1 MEQTYQYSWII
12 PFLPLPVPM
21 LIGAGLLLFPSATK
35 SLRRMWAFQSVFLLS
50 IVMIFSINLFIQQ
63 INGSSIYQ
71 YVWSWIIN
79 NDFSLEFGYLIDPLT
94 SIMSILITTIGI
106 MVLIYSDNYMSYDQ
120 GYLRFFAYMSFF
132 STSMLGLVTSSNL
145 IQIYIFWEL
154 VGMCSY
160 LLIGFWFTR
169 PVSANACQKA
179 FVTNRVGDF
188 GLLLG
193 ILGFY
198 WITGSFEFRD
208 LFKIFNNLISNNHNE
223 VNFLFVT
230 FCAVLLFSG
239 AVAKSAQFPLH
250 VWLPD
255 AMEGPTPISAL
266 IHAATMVAAG
276 IFLVARL
283 IPLFIVIPHIMNFIS
298 LVGVITILFGATFA
312 LAQKDIK
319 RGLAYST
326 MSQLGYMMLALGM
339 GSYRSALF
347 HLITHAYSKALLF
360 LGSGSVIHS
369 METLVGYSPNK
380 SQNMVYMGGLTKHI
394 PITKTAFLL
403 GTLSLCG
410 IPPLACFWSK
420 DEILNDTWLYSPIF
434 AIIAWFTAGLTAF
447 YMFRIYLLT
456 FEGHLNVHFQNYS
469 GKKNTP
475 LYSIS
480 LWGKEDSKR
489 INKNFRLLTLL
500 TMKNHDIFSFF
511 SKKTYLILIDQNSRN
526 ITQPF
531 ITITHFGNK
540 KFFLY
545 PYESDNTM
553 LFPILVLVLFTLFV
567 GSLGIPFN
575 QEGLYLDILS
585 KWLTPS
591 INLLH
596 QNLNNSIDWYEFLK
610 DAIFSVSIALFGIFI
625 AFFLYKPVY
634 SSLQN
639 WDLIN
644 SFVKT
649 GPKRILLDKIIN
661 GIYDWSYNR
670 GYIDAFYARFL
681 IGGIRGLTKL
691 TSFFDRR
698 VIDGI
703 TNGVGVL
710 SFFVGEGI
718 KSAGSGRIS
727 SYLFLYFFFVAIL
740 LLIYINLL
748 LFLFISFIS
757 IVFSFFFL
765 NVYDNPTVGLHELRP
780 TGIPIR

>member
-1 MEQTYQYSWII
+1 MEQTYQYAWII
-12 PFLPLPVPM
+12 PFLPLPVPI
-21 LIGAGLLLFPSATK
+21 LIGAGLLIFPSATK

-50 IVMIFSINLFIQQ
+50 IVMLFSINLSIQQ

-169 PVSANACQKA
+169 PVAANACQKA

-230 FCAVLLFSG
+230 FCAVLLFAG

-380 SQNMVYMGGLTKHI
+380 SQNMAFMGGLTKHV

-475 LYSIS
+475 FYSIS

-489 INKNFRLLTLL
+489 INKNFSLLTLL
-500 TMKNHDIFSFF
+500 TMKNHEIFYFF
-511 SKKTYLILIDQNSRN
+511 SKKTYRIDQNARN

-531 ITITHFGNK
+531 ITITRFGNK
-540 KFFLY
+540 KVFSY

-575 QEGLYLDILS
+575 HEGVYLDILS

-596 QNLNNSIDWYEFLK
+596 QNLNNSIDWYEFFK
-610 DAIFSVSIALFGIFI
+610 DALFSVSIAIFGIFI

-649 GPKRILLDKIIN
+649 GPKRIILDKIIN

-681 IGGIRGLTKL
+681 IGGIRGLAKL

-718 KSAGSGRIS
+718 KFIGGGRIS

-740 LLIYINLL
+740 LLIL
-748 LFLFISFIS
+748 
-757 IVFSFFFL
+757 
-765 NVYDNPTVGLHELRP
+765 
-780 TGIPIR
+780 

>member
-1 MEQTYQYSWII
+1 MEHTYQYAWII
-12 PFLPLPVPM
+12 PFVPLPVPV
-21 LIGAGLLLFPSATK
+21 LIGVGLLLFPRATK
-35 SLRRMWAFQSVFLLS
+35 NLRRLWAFQSVLLLS
-50 IVMIFSINLFIQQ
+50 ISMVLSIDLSIQQ
-63 INGSSIYQ
+63 INSNSIYQ

-94 SIMSILITTIGI
+94 SIMLILITTVGI
-106 MVLIYSDNYMSYDQ
+106 MVLIYSDNYMSHDQ

-169 PVSANACQKA
+169 PVAANACQKA

-198 WITGSFEFRD
+198 WIIGNFEFRD
-208 LFKIFNNLISNNHNE
+208 LFEIFNNLIYNNEIN
-223 VNFLFVT
+223 VLFVIL
-230 FCAVLLFSG
+230 CAILLFAG

-283 IPLFIVIPHIMNFIS
+283 LPLFIVIPYIMNLIS
-298 LVGVITILFGATFA
+298 LIGIITVFLGATLA

-339 GSYRSALF
+339 GSYRTALF

-369 METLVGYSPNK
+369 METVVGYSPDK
-380 SQNMVYMGGLTKHI
+380 SQNMVLMGGLTKHV
-394 PITKTAFLL
+394 PITKISFLL

-420 DEILNDTWLYSPIF
+420 DEILNDSWLYSPIF
-434 AIIAWFTAGLTAF
+434 AIIAWSTAGLTAF
-447 YMFRIYLLT
+447 YMFRIYFLT

-469 GKKNTP
+469 GKKSTP
-475 LYSIS
+475 FYLIS
-480 LWGKEDSKR
+480 LWGKGGSKT
-489 INKNFRLLTLL
+489 INKSVRLLNLL
-500 TMKNHDIFSFF
+500 RMNSNESTSFF
-511 SKKTYLILIDQNSRN
+511 SKKTYRIDENVRKM
-526 ITQPF
+526 TQPLF
-531 ITITHFGNK
+531 TITHFGNK
-540 KFFLY
+540 NTYSY

-553 LFPILVLVLFTLFV
+553 LFPLLVLVLFTLFV
-567 GSLGIPFN
+567 GYIGIPFN
-575 QEGLYLDILS
+575 QEGMDLDILS

-596 QNLNNSIDWYEFLK
+596 QNSKNSLDWYEFLK
-610 DAIFSVSIALFGIFI
+610 DAIFSVSIAYFGIFI
-625 AFFLYKPVY
+625 ALFLYKPIY

-639 WDLIN
+639 LDLIN
-644 SFVKT
+644 SFVKI
-649 GPKRILLDKIIN
+649 GSKRIICDKIIN
-661 GIYDWSYNR
+661 VIYDWSYNR
-670 GYIDAFYARFL
+670 GYIDAFYATSL
-681 IGGIRGLTKL
+681 TGGIRGLAEL
-691 TSFFDRR
+691 THFFDRQ

-703 TNGVGVL
+703 TNGVGVV

-718 KSAGSGRIS
+718 KYIGGGRIS
-727 SYLFLYFFFVAIL
+727 SYLFLYLSYVSIF
-740 LLIYINLL
+740 LLIYY
-748 LFLFISFIS
+748 
-757 IVFSFFFL
+757 FFYITF
-765 NVYDNPTVGLHELRP
+765 
-780 TGIPIR
+780 

>member
-1 MEQTYQYSWII
+1 MEQTYQYACMI
-12 PFLPLPVPM
+12 PFLPLPVPI
-21 LIGAGLLLFPSATK
+21 LIGVGLLLFPAATK
-35 SLRRMWAFQSVFLLS
+35 SLRRIWAFQSVFLLS
-50 IVMIFSINLFIQQ
+50 IVMIFAINLSIQQ
-63 INGSSIYQ
+63 INNSFTYQ

-94 SIMSILITTIGI
+94 SIMSILITTVGI
-106 MVLIYSDNYMSYDQ
+106 MVLIYSDNYMFHDR
-120 GYLRFFAYMSFF
+120 GYLRFFSYMSFF

-154 VGMCSY
+154 VGICSY

-169 PVSANACQKA
+169 PVAAKACQKA
-179 FVTNRVGDF
+179 FITNRVGDF

-198 WITGSFEFRD
+198 WITGSFEFRE
-208 LFKIFNNLISNNHNE
+208 LFKIFNNLIYNNE
-223 VNFLFVT
+223 VNLLFVIL
-230 FCAVLLFSG
+230 CAVLLFSG

-250 VWLPD
+250 IWLPD

-283 IPLFIVIPHIMNFIS
+283 LPLFIVIPHIMNLIS
-298 LVGVITILFGATFA
+298 LIGIITVFFGATLA

-339 GSYRSALF
+339 GSYQSALF

-369 METLVGYSPNK
+369 MQIIVGYSPNK
-380 SQNMVYMGGLTKHI
+380 SQNIVFMGGLTKHV

-420 DEILNDTWLYSPIF
+420 DEILNDSWLYSPIL
-434 AIIAWFTAGLTAF
+434 AIIAWSTAGLTAF

-456 FEGHLNVHFQNYS
+456 FEGHLNAHLQNYS
-469 GKKNTP
+469 GKKTTSRY
-475 LYSIS
+475 LIS
-480 LWGKEDSKR
+480 LWGKKCPKV
-489 INKNFRLLTLL
+489 NKKDFHLGILL
-500 TMKNHDIFSFF
+500 TMKNNENVSFL
-511 SKKTYLILIDQNSRN
+511 SKKIYGINENTKNVKH
-526 ITQPF
+526 PF
-531 ITITHFGNK
+531 LTFSHFGNK
-540 KFFLY
+540 NTFLY
-545 PYESDNTM
+545 PYESDN
-553 LFPILVLVLFTLFV
+553 PILFSILILVLFTFFV
-567 GSLGIPFN
+567 GFLGLSFN
-575 QEGLYLDILS
+575 EVDLDILS

-596 QNLNNSIDWYEFLK
+596 KNSNNLTGWSEFFKNALFSI
-610 DAIFSVSIALFGIFI
+610 SIAYLGIVI
-625 AFFLYKPVY
+625 AFFLYKPLY
-634 SSLQN
+634 SALQN
-639 WDLIN
+639 FDLMN

-649 GPKRILLDKIIN
+649 NFKIIISDKIIN

-670 GYIDAFYARFL
+670 GYIDAFYATYFL
-681 IGGIRGLTKL
+681 GGIRRVSELTD
-691 TSFFDRR
+691 FFDRQ

-703 TNGVGVL
+703 TNGVGL
-710 SFFVGEGI
+710 MSFFLGEGI
-718 KSAGSGRIS
+718 KFIGGGRIS
-727 SYLFLYFFFVAIL
+727 SYLLLYCSYLSIFIIIIFL
-740 LLIYINLL
+740 
-748 LFLFISFIS
+748 SR
-757 IVFSFFFL
+757 
-765 NVYDNPTVGLHELRP
+765 D
-780 TGIPIR
+780 

>member
-1 MEQTYQYSWII
+1 MEHTYQYAWII
-12 PFLPLPVPM
+12 PFAPLPVPV
-21 LIGAGLLLFPSATK
+21 LIGAGLLLFPRATK
-35 SLRRMWAFQSVFLLS
+35 KLRRMWAFQSVLLLS
-50 IVMIFSINLFIQQ
+50 IAMILSIDMSIQQ
-63 INGSSIYQ
+63 INSSSIHQ

-94 SIMSILITTIGI
+94 SIMSILITTVGI
-106 MVLIYSDNYMSYDQ
+106 MVLIYSDNYMSHDQ

-154 VGMCSY
+154 VGMSSY

-169 PVSANACQKA
+169 PLAANACQKA

-208 LFKIFNNLISNNHNE
+208 LFEIFNNLIYNNE
-223 VNFLFVT
+223 VNVLFVIL
-230 FCAVLLFSG
+230 CAALLFAG

-283 IPLFIVIPHIMNFIS
+283 LPLFIVIPYIMNLIS
-298 LVGVITILFGATFA
+298 LIGIITVFLGATLA

-339 GSYRSALF
+339 GSYRTALF

-369 METLVGYSPNK
+369 METVVGYSPDK
-380 SQNMVYMGGLTKHI
+380 SQNMVLMGGLTKYV
-394 PITKTAFLL
+394 PITKTSFLL

-420 DEILNDTWLYSPIF
+420 DEILNDSWLYSPIF

-456 FEGHLNVHFQNYS
+456 FEGHLNVHFQDYS
-469 GKKNTP
+469 GKKST
-475 LYSIS
+475 LFYSIS
-480 LWGKEDSKR
+480 IWGKAYSKT
-489 INKNFRLLTLL
+489 INKSVRLLTLL
-500 TMKNHDIFSFF
+500 RMNSNEMTSFF
-511 SKKTYLILIDQNSRN
+511 SKKTYRIDENVRN
-526 ITQPF
+526 IIRPF
-531 ITITHFGNK
+531 ITINHFGNK
-540 KFFLY
+540 NTYSY

-553 LFPILVLVLFTLFV
+553 LFPLLVLVLFTLFV
-567 GSLGIPFN
+567 GSIGISFN
-575 QEGLYLDILS
+575 HERMALDILT
-585 KWLTPS
+585 KWLIPS

-596 QNLNNSIDWYEFLK
+596 QNSNNSLDWYEFLK
-610 DAIFSVSIALFGIFI
+610 DAIFSVSIAYFGIFI
-625 AFFLYKPVY
+625 ALFLYKPVY

-639 WDLIN
+639 VDLIN
-644 SFVKT
+644 LFFKSKV
-649 GPKRILLDKIIN
+649 GSNRILWDKIIN
-661 GIYDWSYNR
+661 VIYDWSYNR
-670 GYIDAFYARFL
+670 GYIDAFYTTSL
-681 IGGIRGLTKL
+681 TGGIRGLAEL
-691 TSFFDRR
+691 THFFDRQ

-703 TNGVGVL
+703 TNGVGVM

-718 KSAGSGRIS
+718 KYVGGGRIS
-727 SYLFLYFFFVAIL
+727 SYLFLYLSYVSIF
-740 LLIYINLL
+740 LLIYYYI
-748 LFLFISFIS
+748 FIFNY
-757 IVFSFFFL
+757 F
-765 NVYDNPTVGLHELRP
+765 
-780 TGIPIR
+780 

>member
-1 MEQTYQYSWII
+1 MEQTYQYAWII

-21 LIGAGLLLFPSATK
+21 LIGVGLILFPSATK
-35 SLRRMWAFQSVFLLS
+35 SLRRMWAFQSVLLLS
-50 IVMIFSINLFIQQ
+50 IVITFSINLSIQQ
-63 INGSSIYQ
+63 IYGSSIYQ
-71 YVWSWIIN
+71 YVWSWTIN

-106 MVLIYSDNYMSYDQ
+106 MVLVYSDNYMSYDQ

-169 PVSANACQKA
+169 PVAANACQKA

-198 WITGSFEFRD
+198 WITGSFEFLD
-208 LFKIFNNLISNNHNE
+208 LFKIFNNLISNNNNE
-223 VNFLFVT
+223 VNFFFVT
-230 FCAVLLFSG
+230 LCAGLLFAG

-298 LVGVITILFGATFA
+298 LVGIITILFGATFA

-380 SQNMVYMGGLTKHI
+380 SQNMVFMGGLTKHV
-394 PITKTAFLL
+394 PITKKAFLV

-434 AIIAWFTAGLTAF
+434 AIIPWFTAGLTAF

-469 GKKNTP
+469 GKKTTP
-475 LYSIS
+475 FYSIS
-480 LWGKEDSKR
+480 LWGKERSK
-489 INKNFRLLTLL
+489 IITKNFRLLALL
-500 TMKNHDIFSFF
+500 TMNNHEIASFF
-511 SKKTYLILIDQNSRN
+511 SKKTYRIDQNARN
-526 ITQPF
+526 STQPF
-531 ITITHFGNK
+531 LTITHFENNK
-540 KFFLY
+540 VFSY

-567 GSLGIPFN
+567 GFIGIPFN
-575 QEGLYLDILS
+575 QEGVYLDILS
-585 KWLTPS
+585 KWLTPP

-596 QNLNNSIDWYEFLK
+596 QNLTNSTATDWYESFENAL
-610 DAIFSVSIALFGIFI
+610 FSVSIALFGIFI
-625 AFFLYKPVY
+625 ASFFYKPVY

-639 WDLIN
+639 WDFIN

-649 GPKRILLDKIIN
+649 GSKRVLLDKTIN

-670 GYIDAFYARFL
+670 GYIDAFYARFFT
-681 IGGIRGLTKL
+681 GGIRGLSKL

-718 KSAGSGRIS
+718 KSISGGRIS
-727 SYLFLYFFFVAIL
+727 SYLFFF
-740 LLIYINLL
+740 
-748 LFLFISFIS
+748 
-757 IVFSFFFL
+757 FFFL
-765 NVYDNPTVGLHELRP
+765 SILLVIYYFLFW
-780 TGIPIR
+780 I

>member
-1 MEQTYQYSWII
+1 MEQTYQYAWII
-12 PFLPLPVPM
+12 PFVPLPVPI
-21 LIGAGLLLFPSATK
+21 LIGVGLLLFPTATK
-35 SLRRMWAFQSVFLLS
+35 NLRRMWAFYSVLLLS
-50 IVMIFSINLFIQQ
+50 IVMIFSINISIHQ
-63 INGSSIYQ
+63 INSSSIYQ

-79 NDFSLEFGYLIDPLT
+79 NDFSLDFGYLIDPLS
-94 SIMSILITTIGI
+94 SIMSILITTVGI
-106 MVLIYSDNYMSYDQ
+106 MVLIYSDNYMSHDQ
-120 GYLRFFAYMSFF
+120 GYLRFFAYMGLF

-154 VGMCSY
+154 VGICSY

-169 PVSANACQKA
+169 PVAANASQKA

-208 LFKIFNNLISNNHNE
+208 LFEIFNNLIETNE
-223 VNFLFVT
+223 VNFLFVIL
-230 FCAVLLFSG
+230 CAVLLFAG

-276 IFLVARL
+276 IFLIARL
-283 IPLFIVIPHIMNFIS
+283 IPLFIVIPYIMNLIS
-298 LVGVITILFGATFA
+298 LIGIITVLLGATLA

-360 LGSGSVIHS
+360 LGSGSIIHS
-369 METLVGYSPNK
+369 METIVGYSPDK
-380 SQNMVYMGGLTKHI
+380 SQNMVLMGGLTKHV

-434 AIIAWFTAGLTAF
+434 AIIAWATVGLTAF

-456 FEGHLNVHFQNYS
+456 FEGHLNVNFQNYS
-469 GKKNTP
+469 GKKNTSF
-475 LYSIS
+475 YSIS
-480 LWGKEDSKR
+480 LWGKRSSNK
-489 INKNFRLLTLL
+489 INKNLSLVTLL
-500 TMKNHDIFSFF
+500 KMNNNESASFF
-511 SKKTYLILIDQNSRN
+511 SKKIYRIDENIRN
-526 ITQPF
+526 TTRPF

-540 KFFLY
+540 NNSSY

-553 LFPILVLVLFTLFV
+553 LFPLLVLVLFTLFV
-567 GSLGIPFN
+567 GALGIPFN
-575 QEGLYLDILS
+575 QEGGDLDILS
-585 KWLTPS
+585 NWLTPS

-596 QNLNNSIDWYEFLK
+596 QNLNNDIDWYEFVK
-610 DAIFSVSIALFGIFI
+610 DAVFSISMAFFGIFI
-625 AFFLYKPVY
+625 ASFLYKPVY

-639 WDLIN
+639 LDLLN

-649 GPKRILLDKIIN
+649 GPKRILWDKIIN

-670 GYIDAFYARFL
+670 AYIDSFYTTSL
-681 IGGIRGLTKL
+681 TGGIRRLAELTH
-691 TSFFDRR
+691 FFDRR
-698 VIDGI
+698 IIDGI
-703 TNGVGVL
+703 TNGVGVM

-718 KSAGSGRIS
+718 KYVGGGRIS
-727 SYLFLYFFFVAIL
+727 SYLFLYLSYVSI
-740 LLIYINLL
+740 
-748 LFLFISFIS
+748 FLFI
-757 IVFSFFFL
+757 FSFFSSCLSNFKFS
-765 NVYDNPTVGLHELRP
+765 
-780 TGIPIR
+780 

>member
-1 MEQTYQYSWII
+1 MEHTYQYAWII
-12 PFLPLPVPM
+12 PFIPLPVPV
-21 LIGAGLLLFPSATK
+21 LIGVGLLLFPRATK
-35 SLRRMWAFQSVFLLS
+35 KLRRMWAFQSVLLLS
-50 IVMIFSINLFIQQ
+50 IAMILSIDMSVQQ
-63 INGSSIYQ
+63 INSSSIHQ

-94 SIMSILITTIGI
+94 SIMSILITTVGI
-106 MVLIYSDNYMSYDQ
+106 MVLIYSDNYMSHDQ

-169 PVSANACQKA
+169 PVVANACQKA

-208 LFKIFNNLISNNHNE
+208 LFEIFNNLIYNNE
-223 VNFLFVT
+223 VNVLFVIL
-230 FCAVLLFSG
+230 CAVLLFAG

-276 IFLVARL
+276 VFLVARL
-283 IPLFIVIPHIMNFIS
+283 LPLFIVIPYIMNFIS
-298 LVGVITILFGATFA
+298 LIGIITVFLGATLA

-339 GSYRSALF
+339 GSYRTALF

-369 METLVGYSPNK
+369 METIVGYSPDK
-380 SQNMVYMGGLTKHI
+380 SQNMVLMGGLTKYV
-394 PITKTAFLL
+394 PITKTTFLL

-410 IPPLACFWSK
+410 IPPFACFWSK
-420 DEILNDTWLYSPIF
+420 DEILNDSWLYSPIF

-469 GKKNTP
+469 GKKST
-475 LYSIS
+475 LFYSIS
-480 LWGKEDSKR
+480 LWGKGGSKT
-489 INKNFRLLTLL
+489 INKSLRLFTLL
-500 TMKNHDIFSFF
+500 RMNSNESTSFF
-511 SKKTYLILIDQNSRN
+511 SKKTYRIDENVRK
-526 ITQPF
+526 ITRPF
-531 ITITHFGNK
+531 ITIKHFGNK
-540 KFFLY
+540 NTYSY

-553 LFPILVLVLFTLFV
+553 LFPLLILVLFTLFV
-567 GSLGIPFN
+567 GSIGISFN
-575 QEGLYLDILS
+575 QEGMDLDILS

-596 QNLNNSIDWYEFLK
+596 QNSKNSLDWYEFVK
-610 DAIFSVSIALFGIFI
+610 DAIFSVSIAYFGIFI
-625 AFFLYKPVY
+625 ALFLYKPVY

-639 WDLIN
+639 VDLIN
-644 SFVKT
+644 SFFKL
-649 GPKRILLDKIIN
+649 KIASNRNRILWDKIIN
-661 GIYDWSYNR
+661 VIYDWSYNR
-670 GYIDAFYARFL
+670 GYIDAFYTTSL
-681 IGGIRGLTKL
+681 TGGIRGLAEL
-691 TSFFDRR
+691 THFFDRR

-703 TNGVGVL
+703 TNGVGVM

-718 KSAGSGRIS
+718 KYVGGGRIS
-727 SYLFLYFFFVAIL
+727 SYLFLYLSYVSTF
-740 LLIYINLL
+740 LLIYY
-748 LFLFISFIS
+748 
-757 IVFSFFFL
+757 FFYITF
-765 NVYDNPTVGLHELRP
+765 
-780 TGIPIR
+780 

>member
-1 MEQTYQYSWII
+1 MEQTYQYAWII

-50 IVMIFSINLFIQQ
+50 IVMLFSINLSIQQ

-169 PVSANACQKA
+169 PVAANACQKA

-208 LFKIFNNLISNNHNE
+208 LFKILNNLISNNHNE

-230 FCAVLLFSG
+230 FCAVLLFAG

-380 SQNMVYMGGLTKHI
+380 SQNMVFMGGLTKHV
-394 PITKTAFLL
+394 PITKTSFLL

-475 LYSIS
+475 FYSIS

-489 INKNFRLLTLL
+489 INKNFSLL
-500 TMKNHDIFSFF
+500 TMKNPDIFSFF
-511 SKKTYLILIDQNSRN
+511 SKKTYQIDQNARN

-531 ITITHFGNK
+531 ITITRFGNK
-540 KFFLY
+540 KFFSY

-575 QEGLYLDILS
+575 HEGVRLDILS

-596 QNLNNSIDWYEFLK
+596 KNLNNSIGWYEFLK
-610 DAIFSVSIALFGIFI
+610 DALFSVSIAIFGIFI

-670 GYIDAFYARFL
+670 GYIDAFYARFF
-681 IGGIRGLTKL
+681 IGGIRGLAKL

-703 TNGVGVL
+703 TNGVGIL

-718 KSAGSGRIS
+718 KSIGGGRIS
-727 SYLFLYFFFVAIL
+727 SYLFLYLFFVAIL
-740 LLIYINLL
+740 LLIIN
-748 LFLFISFIS
+748 F
-757 IVFSFFFL
+757 
-765 NVYDNPTVGLHELRP
+765 Y
-780 TGIPIR
+780 

>member
-1 MEQTYQYSWII
+1 MEQTYQYAWIL
-12 PFLPLPVPM
+12 PFVPLPVPM
-21 LIGAGLLLFPSATK
+21 LIGVGLLLFPTATK
-35 SLRRMWAFQSVFLLS
+35 NLHRIWAFPSILLLS
-50 IVMIFSINLFIQQ
+50 IVMIFSTNLSIQQ
-63 INGSSIYQ
+63 INSSSIYQ
-71 YVWSWIIN
+71 YVWSWTLD

-94 SIMSILITTIGI
+94 SIMSMLITTVGI
-106 MVLIYSDNYMSYDQ
+106 MVLIYSDNYMAHDQ

-169 PVSANACQKA
+169 PPAANACQKA

-208 LFKIFNNLISNNHNE
+208 LFEILNNLIYNNE
-223 VNFLFVT
+223 VNFPFVT
-230 FCAVLLFSG
+230 LCAALLFAG

-283 IPLFIVIPHIMNFIS
+283 LPLFIVIPYIMNLIS
-298 LVGVITILFGATFA
+298 VIGVITLLLGATLA

-369 METLVGYSPNK
+369 METIVGYSPDK
-380 SQNMVYMGGLTKHI
+380 SQNMVLMGGLTKHV
-394 PITKTAFLL
+394 PITKTSFFIRYTFSLWYSTPCLFLVKRGNSERKLVIFADFRNNSLGHSRINCILYVSYLFTCFRGAFKRSFSKLQRQPKYLFLL
-403 GTLSLCG
+403 H
-410 IPPLACFWSK
+410 IPMGK
-420 DEILNDTWLYSPIF
+420 R
-434 AIIAWFTAGLTAF
+434 
-447 YMFRIYLLT
+447 MF
-456 FEGHLNVHFQNYS
+456 
-469 GKKNTP
+469 KKNKP
-475 LYSIS
+475 KFSIY
-480 LWGKEDSKR
+480 KER
-489 INKNFRLLTLL
+489 IITKVFLLR
-500 TMKNHDIFSFF
+500 
-511 SKKTYLILIDQNSRN
+511 KKTYRSDENVRKKGRGIN
-526 ITQPF
+526 IVNFDNQKPF
-531 ITITHFGNK
+531 S
-540 KFFLY
+540 Y

-553 LFPILVLVLFTLFV
+553 LFPLLLLVLFTLFV

-575 QEGLYLDILS
+575 QKARDLDILS
-585 KWLTPS
+585 KWLAPS
-591 INLLH
+591 IHLLD
-596 QNLNNSIDWYEFLK
+596 QKTKDSTGWDEFWK
-610 DAIFSVSIALFGIFI
+610 DAIFSVSIAYFGIFL
-625 AFFLYKPVY
+625 ASTLYKPIY
-634 SSLQN
+634 SSFQN
-639 WDLIN
+639 FDLIN
-644 SFVKT
+644 SFVKL
-649 GPKRILLDKIIN
+649 GPKRKRLDKIIN
-661 GIYDWSYNR
+661 TLYNWSYNR
-670 GYIDAFYARFL
+670 AYIDAFYTTSFT
-681 IGGIRGLTKL
+681 GGIRGLARL
-691 TSFFDRR
+691 THFFDRR

-703 TNGVGVL
+703 VNGVGVM

-718 KSAGSGRIS
+718 KYVGGGRIS
-727 SYLFLYFFFVAIL
+727 SYLFFYFLCVSIFVL
-740 LLIYINLL
+740 VYL
-748 LFLFISFIS
+748 
-757 IVFSFFFL
+757 FSFFHQIF
-765 NVYDNPTVGLHELRP
+765 
-780 TGIPIR
+780 

>member
-1 MEQTYQYSWII
+1 MEQTYQYAWII
-12 PFLPLPVPM
+12 PFVPLPVPM
-21 LIGAGLLLFPSATK
+21 LIGVGLLLFPTATK
-35 SLRRMWAFQSVFLLS
+35 NLRRMWAFPSILLLS
-50 IVMIFSINLFIQQ
+50 IVMIFSMNLSIQQ
-63 INGSSIYQ
+63 INSSCIYQ
-71 YVWSWIIN
+71 YVWSWTIN

-94 SIMSILITTIGI
+94 SIMSILITTVGI
-106 MVLIYSDNYMSYDQ
+106 MVLIYSDNYMAHDQ

-169 PVSANACQKA
+169 PIAANACQKA

-208 LFKIFNNLISNNHNE
+208 LFEILNNLIYNNK
-223 VNFLFVT
+223 VNSSFVT
-230 FCAVLLFSG
+230 LCAALLFTG

-283 IPLFIVIPHIMNFIS
+283 LPLFIVIPYIMNLISFI
-298 LVGVITILFGATFA
+298 GIITVLLGATLA

-360 LGSGSVIHS
+360 LGSGSIIHS
-369 METLVGYSPNK
+369 METIVGYSPDK
-380 SQNMVYMGGLTKHI
+380 SQNMVLMGGLTKHV
-394 PITKTAFLL
+394 PITQISFLL
-403 GTLSLCG
+403 GTISLCG

-420 DEILNDTWLYSPIF
+420 DEILNDSWLYSPIF
-434 AIIAWFTAGLTAF
+434 AIIAWTTAGLTAF

-469 GKKNTP
+469 GKQNTP
-475 LYSIS
+475 FYSIS
-480 LWGKEDSKR
+480 LWGKGGSKR
-489 INKNFRLLTLL
+489 INKNFRLLK
-500 TMKNHDIFSFF
+500 MNNSQSSSFF
-511 SKKTYLILIDQNSRN
+511 SKKTYRSDKNVRN
-526 ITQPF
+526 RVGPF
-531 ITITHFGNK
+531 ITIVHFENK
-540 KFFLY
+540 KDYSY

-553 LFPILVLVLFTLFV
+553 LFPLLVLGIFTLFV

-575 QEGLYLDILS
+575 QELDILT

-596 QNLNNSIDWYEFLK
+596 QKLNDSIDSYEFLK
-610 DAIFSVSIALFGIFI
+610 DAIFSVSIAYFGIFI
-625 AFFLYKPVY
+625 ASFLYKPIY
-634 SSLQN
+634 SSFKN
-639 WDLIN
+639 FDLIN
-644 SFVKT
+644 LFVKT
-649 GPKRILLDKIIN
+649 GPKRSLWDKILN
-661 GIYDWSYNR
+661 GLYNWSYNR
-670 GYIDAFYARFL
+670 AYIDAFYTTSLTGAV
-681 IGGIRGLTKL
+681 RGLTQL
-691 TSFFDRR
+691 THCFDRQ

-703 TNGVGVL
+703 TNGVGVI

-718 KSAGSGRIS
+718 KYVGGGRIS
-727 SYLFLYFFFVAIL
+727 SYLFFYLSCVSIFLLGLYFP
-740 LLIYINLL
+740 
-748 LFLFISFIS
+748 
-757 IVFSFFFL
+757 VF
-765 NVYDNPTVGLHELRP
+765 
-780 TGIPIR
+780 

>member
-169 PVSANACQKA
+169 PVAANACQKA

-193 ILGFY
+193 IFGFY

-208 LFKIFNNLISNNHNE
+208 LFKILNNLISNNHNE

-239 AVAKSAQFPLH
+239 AVSKSAQFPLH

-511 SKKTYLILIDQNSRN
+511 SKKTYRIDQNSRN

-531 ITITHFGNK
+531 ITIIGKNK

-670 GYIDAFYARFL
+670 GYIDAFYARLL
-681 IGGIRGLTKL
+681 IGGIRGLAKL

-740 LLIYINLL
+740 LLIYYFFYLYLL
-748 LFLFISFIS
+748 YL
-757 IVFSFFFL
+757 
-765 NVYDNPTVGLHELRP
+765 
-780 TGIPIR
+780 

>member
-1 MEQTYQYSWII
+1 MEQTYQYAWII
-12 PFLPLPVPM
+12 PFVPLPVPM
-21 LIGAGLLLFPSATK
+21 LIGVGLLLFPTATK
-35 SLRRMWAFQSVFLLS
+35 NLRRMWAFPSILLLS
-50 IVMIFSINLFIQQ
+50 IVMIFSMNLSIQQ
-63 INGSSIYQ
+63 INSSCIYQ
-71 YVWSWIIN
+71 YVWSWTIN

-94 SIMSILITTIGI
+94 SIMSILITTVGI
-106 MVLIYSDNYMSYDQ
+106 MVLIYSDNYMAHDQ

-169 PVSANACQKA
+169 PIAANACQKA

-208 LFKIFNNLISNNHNE
+208 LFEILNNLIYNNK
-223 VNFLFVT
+223 VNSSFVT
-230 FCAVLLFSG
+230 LCAALLFTG

-283 IPLFIVIPHIMNFIS
+283 LPLFIVIPYIMNLISFI
-298 LVGVITILFGATFA
+298 GIITVLLGATLA

-360 LGSGSVIHS
+360 LGSGSIIHS
-369 METLVGYSPNK
+369 METIVGYSPDK
-380 SQNMVYMGGLTKHI
+380 SQNMVLMGGLTKHV
-394 PITKTAFLL
+394 PITQISFLL
-403 GTLSLCG
+403 GTISLCG

-434 AIIAWFTAGLTAF
+434 AIIAWTTAGLTAF

-475 LYSIS
+475 FYSIS
-480 LWGKEDSKR
+480 LWGKGVSKR
-489 INKNFRLLTLL
+489 INKNFRLLNLL
-500 TMKNHDIFSFF
+500 KMNNSKSSSFF
-511 SKKTYLILIDQNSRN
+511 SKKTYRSDKNVRN
-526 ITQPF
+526 RVEPF
-531 ITITHFGNK
+531 ITIVHFENK
-540 KFFLY
+540 KDYSY

-553 LFPILVLVLFTLFV
+553 LFPLLVLGIFTLFV

-575 QEGLYLDILS
+575 QELDILT

-596 QNLNNSIDWYEFLK
+596 QKLNDSIDSYEFWK
-610 DAIFSVSIALFGIFI
+610 DAIFSVSIAYFGIFI
-625 AFFLYKPVY
+625 ASFLYKPIY
-634 SSLQN
+634 SSFQN
-639 WDLIN
+639 FDLIN
-644 SFVKT
+644 LFVKT
-649 GPKRILLDKIIN
+649 SPKRSLWDKILN
-661 GIYDWSYNR
+661 GLYNWSYNR
-670 GYIDAFYARFL
+670 AYIDAFYTTSLTGAV
-681 IGGIRGLTKL
+681 RGLTQL
-691 TSFFDRR
+691 THCFDRQ

-703 TNGVGVL
+703 TNGVGVI

-718 KSAGSGRIS
+718 KYVGGGRIS
-727 SYLFLYFFFVAIL
+727 SYLFFYLSCVSIFLLGLYFP
-740 LLIYINLL
+740 
-748 LFLFISFIS
+748 
-757 IVFSFFFL
+757 VF
-765 NVYDNPTVGLHELRP
+765 
-780 TGIPIR
+780 